1 MHMPHS
7 KVRFAGFELYFDDLE
22 RARRFYTMK
31 LGLRTIEHD
40 PTHHVKL
47 AGGDAFLCLE
57 RKGMESYPSAE
68 KAVVFVEVPDLQAT
82 VAKFGSSEILGR
94 GLKAE
99 QPWTAIRDP
108 EGHTVLLLQ
117 KR

>member
-1 MHMPHS
+1 
-7 KVRFAGFELYFDDLE
+7 
-22 RARRFYTMK
+22 
-31 LGLRTIEHD
+31 
-40 PTHHVKL
+40 VKL

-57 RKGMESYPSAE
+57 RKGVESYSSAE
-68 KAVVFVEVPDLQAT
+68 KAVVFVEIQDLQAT
-82 VAKFGSSEILGR
+82 VAKFDSSEILGR

-108 EGHTVLLLQ
+108 EGYTVLLLQ

>member
-1 MHMPHS
+1 MPHS

-22 RARRFYTMK
+22 RARCFYTMK
-31 LGLRTIEHD
+31 LGLRTI
-40 PTHHVKL
+40 
-47 AGGDAFLCLE
+47 
-57 RKGMESYPSAE
+57 
-68 KAVVFVEVPDLQAT
+68 
-82 VAKFGSSEILGR
+82 AKFDSSEILGR